1 MIRFIAANGL
11 AVCSIST
18 IVKQPESI
26 RSISCT
32 LRVMVPQASQVFSAV
47 LVLVVDH
54 SLALAAA
61 TLPG

>member
-1 MIRFIAANGL
+1 VQGRDLDGNNLTAEAYYD
-11 AVCSIST
+11 T
-18 IVKQPESI
+18 
-26 RSISCT
+26 
-32 LRVMVPQASQVFSAV
+32 V

>member
-1 MIRFIAANGL
+1 
-11 AVCSIST
+11 
-18 IVKQPESI
+18 
-26 RSISCT
+26 
-32 LRVMVPQASQVFSAV
+32 MVPQASQVFSAV